1 MDSDLNQ
8 SITTN
13 DESTSS
19 QPAQVEELQQLEA
32 LIGRKTLQLD
42 ELKEKLRNF
51 REQMKNIV
59 DNDEQL
65 NQATQTAQEAVK
77 AITKRKGEVRNLP
90 EAKAAKNQMAEV
102 QTEIKELEESL
113 NTHLVNLYQLT
124 GTKEF
129 KTLAGETREFKL
141 LAKLLPKKKE

>member
-1 MDSDLNQ
+1 MNNDLI
-8 SITTN
+8 STN
-13 DESTSS
+13 MTDA
-19 QPAQVEELQQLEA
+19 QPAPQQIQADELQQLEA
-32 LIGRKTLQLD
+32 LINRKTSQLD
-42 ELKEKLRNF
+42 ELKEKVRNF
-51 REQMKNIV
+51 LEQIKNIS

-65 NQATQTAQEAVK
+65 NQATEAAQEAVN

-90 EAKAAKNQMAEV
+90 ETKAVKNQMAEI

-129 KTLAGETREFKL
+129 KTMAGETREFKL
-141 LAKLLPKKKE
+141 VAKLLPKKS

>member
-1 MDSDLNQ
+1 MDSELNQ

-102 QTEIKELEESL
+102 
-113 NTHLVNLYQLT
+113 
-124 GTKEF
+124 
-129 KTLAGETREFKL
+129 
-141 LAKLLPKKKE
+141 